1 MSTNTPKARIFQTYG
16 QQAYYRTEIVPA
28 EPAENTP
35 TLLVSQTRQ
44 NKYICRLELPEFSV
58 TSGPFIRKKDA
69 EQDAAKLALDKLG
82 LQLAAANKPLTEEQK
97 WQALKDRLCSTFS
110 EQFIQSHC
118 PLIAHFKAA
127 AQRQGKMYGLVPAA
141 VLSTFDNKIVN
152 LCKSIDSK
160 AETDPAL
167 SLALVLKAAESC
179 NHIDSHLDHLWLG
192 NKESFPL
199 EIKEKLVN
207 WTPESSGKTDGTIEY
222 RERTESLFLETVFIP
237 CSSEKPVESLILKIE
252 PQEYFVDVIA
262 QHLRVRD
269 SSHIL
274 ISRIVKKA
282 PLESRLYFPVP
293 DSIPTRIDPNGISS
307 MSDIHVGAPLCQL
320 KFNTRA
326 SSLVSQKIHGDAILA
341 AVGSTWRSF
350 GTLAWENVN
359 LSNYYRILLSRTP
372 RGNYKLS
379 RDSVL
384 VAELPTTFTTRSR
397 WHGTLPRDLLIESCH
412 HFSLSEPEFFLSVD
426 DTPWID
432 SKVEIQNSERTKQSE
447 IRDSNSTE
455 KKAEILKGPPDKCQK
470 NRTINETQNVE
481 SDKDPM
487 GRGPFICAVK
497 ILSKTGELIIECAS
511 EQSYR
516 NQSDA
521 LQSAALKALNH
532 QYFSAANVLS
542 ATLKSDVFAPE
553 ISDHV
558 FAGGLNKKASS
569 SDLPIVASCIPD
581 NVLSTLEG
589 FSEYS
594 KTSSS
599 TYGKFLQKDEM
610 DSAYYN
616 EITHHKTGSL
626 SSGKPPTSGTTACV
640 SYRVYL
646 LNESI
651 RECLECKEEFDFEIG
666 TGAVIPQL
674 EECIASIS
682 VSESKRFCMP
692 FPSKNEILAAGG
704 DTVGKIS
711 HLGASHLEYYVELLR
726 LIEPMEERMEQALF
740 SPPLSKQR
748 MEYALRLLSDN
759 DAKCLVDLGCGS
771 GSLFDALLDHE
782 TNLIHIVGVDISEK
796 SLCRAA
802 KVLHSKL
809 GMIHNSSTASFQSA
823 SLYYGS
829 ITEADQRIY
838 GFDVA
843 TCIEVIEHMQ
853 EDQAFKF
860 GECVLGSLCPRILMV
875 STPNVE
881 YNPILQRNV
890 SDVKNDGKGQ
900 ESMLDADGKGDLPC
914 RFRNDDHKFEW
925 TRKEFSDWAL
935 NLASQQGYSVEFS
948 GVGGSGE
955 IEPGFASQI
964 AVFKR
969 LPGFEAIHDKKFR
982 SYNEVCNE
990 PNISVPYKEV
1000 WKWRPG

>member
-1 MSTNTPKARIFQTYG
+1 MSTNTPKATIFNKYG
-16 QQAYYRTEIVPA
+16 QKACYKTEIVPA
-28 EPAENTP
+28 EPAEDTP
-35 TLLVSQTRQ
+35 RLLVSQTRQ
-44 NKYICRLELPEFSV
+44 NKYICRLELPDFSV
-58 TSGPFIRKKDA
+58 TSGPFIKKKDA

-82 LQLAAANKPLTEEQK
+82 LQLATVKKPHTEEEK

-110 EQFIQSHC
+110 EQLIQSHC

-127 AQRQGKMYGLVPAA
+127 VQRQGKMYGLVPAA
-141 VLSTFDNKIVN
+141 VLSAFDNRIVN

-167 SLALVLKAAESC
+167 SLAIVLKAVKSC
-179 NHIDSHLDHLWLG
+179 NHLDSHLDHLWLG
-192 NKESFPL
+192 KEEFFPL

-207 WTPESSGKTDGTIEY
+207 WTPESSGKTGGTIEY

-237 CSSEKPVESLILKIE
+237 CSSEMPVESLTLKIE

-274 ISRIVKKA
+274 ISRILKKA

-293 DSIPTRIDPNGISS
+293 DSIPAVTDLNGISS
-307 MSDIHVGAPLCQL
+307 ISDIRVEAPLRQS

-350 GTLAWENVN
+350 GTLSWENIN
-359 LSNYYRILLSRTP
+359 LSNYCRILLSRTP

-397 WHGTLPRDLLIESCH
+397 WHGALPRGLLIECCNH
-412 HFSLSEPEFFLSVD
+412 YCLSEPEFFLSVD
-426 DTPWID
+426 DTPLAD
-432 SKVEIQNSERTKQSE
+432 SKEKVQNSEHTKQSE
-447 IRDSNSTE
+447 FWDSNSIE
-455 KKAEILKGPPDKCQK
+455 KKAEMVKGTKCEK
-470 NRTINETQNVE
+470 NGTINETQNVE
-481 SDKDPM
+481 SDKDLM
-487 GRGPFICAVK
+487 GRGRFICVVK
-497 ILSKTGELIIECAS
+497 ISSKTGELIIECAS
-511 EQSYR
+511 EQFYR
-516 NQSDA
+516 NRTDA
-521 LQSAALKALNH
+521 IQSAALKALNH
-532 QYFSAANVLS
+532 KYFSAANVLA
-542 ATLKSDVFAPE
+542 ATLKNDDFTRE

-558 FAGGLNKKASS
+558 FAGGLNKKPASR
-569 SDLPIVASCIPD
+569 DLPIVASCISD
-581 NVLSTLEG
+581 NVLSTHEG
-589 FSEYS
+589 SSENS
-594 KTSSS
+594 KTSFS
-599 TYGKFLQKDEM
+599 THSKFLQKDEM
-610 DSAYYN
+610 DFDYYN
-616 EITHHKTGSL
+616 EMTHLKTGCP
-626 SSGKPPTSGTTACV
+626 SSGKPPTSGTTACI
-640 SYRVYL
+640 SYRVDL
-646 LNESI
+646 LNESA
-651 RECLECKEEFDFEIG
+651 RECLECREEFDFEIG
-666 TGAVIPQL
+666 TGAVISRL
-674 EECIASIS
+674 EECVASIS
-682 VSESKRFCMP
+682 VNESKCFCMP
-692 FPSKNEILAAGG
+692 LPSKDEILAAAG
-704 DTVGKIS
+704 DIAGKIS
-711 HLGASHLEYYVELLR
+711 HLGASHLEYNVELLR

-771 GSLFDALLDHE
+771 GSLFDALLDQK
-782 TNLIHIVGVDISEK
+782 TDLVHIVGVDISEK

-802 KVLHSKL
+802 KVLNSKL
-809 GMIHNSSTASFQSA
+809 GMNHNSSTASFQSA
-823 SLYYGS
+823 SVYYGS
-829 ITEADQRIY
+829 ITEPDQRIC

-843 TCIEVIEHMQ
+843 TCIEVIEHME

-860 GECVLGSLCPRILMV
+860 GECALGSLCPRILMV

-890 SDVKNDGKGQ
+890 SDVKNDGEGE
-900 ESMLDADGKGDLPC
+900 ESMLDAEGKGDLPC

-925 TRKEFSDWAL
+925 TRKQFSDWAL
-935 NLASQQGYSVEFS
+935 NLASQHGYSVEFS

-969 LPGFEAIHDKKFR
+969 LPAYEAIHVNNYR
-982 SYNEVCNE
+982 SCNEGYNES
-990 PNISVPYKEV
+990 NISGPYKEV
-1000 WKWRPG
+1000 WKWRAG